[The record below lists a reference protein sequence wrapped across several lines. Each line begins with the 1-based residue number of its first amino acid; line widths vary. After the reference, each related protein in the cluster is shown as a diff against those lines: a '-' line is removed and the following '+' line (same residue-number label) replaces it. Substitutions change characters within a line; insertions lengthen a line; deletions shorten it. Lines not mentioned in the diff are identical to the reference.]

1 MVLYGTLD
9 DMIALAPTS
18 KSDTHRPTGPE
29 PLRRKRIQPSPAPAP
44 PWRRR
49 ALNYLL
55 IFVVVVLAVDG
66 LVGENGLMQRLRAR
80 EAHQEQRLAFEALRQ
95 ENQRL
100 RGQIHRLREDPGSI
114 EALAREELG
123 LIRPGEILF
132 MIRDV
137 KPASR

>member
-1 MVLYGTLD
+1 
-9 DMIALAPTS
+9 MIALAPTS
-18 KSDTHRPTGPE
+18 KPDGHRPAGPE
-29 PLRRKRIQPSPAPAP
+29 PLRRKRVQPTPAPTP

-55 IFVVVVLAVDG
+55 IFVVVVLVVDG

-80 EAHQEQRLAFEALRQ
+80 ESYQEQRLAFEALRQ

-100 RGQIHRLREDPGSI
+100 RGQIHRLREDPGTI